1 MVVGGIP
8 VSALAGAL
16 LGAEELV
23 LAAIALSVLV
33 AFGLAQ
39 IAVRTTRGRG
49 DWRLSVQ
56 LPAGD
61 AEAGGTLALLV
72 AVTAPD
78 RTGSAPVWLEE
89 PRRCW
94 RRVARASGSGDGT
107 RSRRQ
112 ALASPATVVR
122 VPAMG
127 SGGTASFSF
136 PAPTLS
142 RGVFALLPLRLWCP
156 DSLGLVTRLLGTG
169 PSTTISVHPG
179 PVSIELSDD
188 LLYGEPADSASL
200 AAVAAPKRDSFG
212 DFSGLRPYV
221 PGDRLRL
228 LYWPALA
235 RDGELVVRDFDDDGS
250 HRVRVVADTRP
261 LIGGP
266 GCESVLATAA
276 SVGLQALAR
285 GSLVE
290 LSTTGGALIAIGPG
304 PDGPRGLLRAVA
316 HLEVG
321 GEPATASWR
330 SWRRRRRRGRQAG
343 TRAPTQNLPPTAG
356 RHLIV
361 TTADGARTLPSTLGL
376 ADLVIAP

>member
-8 VSALAGAL
+8 VSAVAGAL

-23 LAAIALSVLV
+23 LAAIALSVLLV
-33 AFGLAQ
+33 FGLAQ
-39 IAVRTTRGRG
+39 ITARTMRGRG
-49 DWRLSVQ
+49 DWRLGVQ
-56 LPAGD
+56 LPASD
-61 AEAGGTLALLV
+61 AEAGGALVLLV

-78 RTGSAPVWLEE
+78 RAGGAPVWLEE
-89 PRRCW
+89 PRLCW
-94 RRVARASGSGDGT
+94 RRLAGAPDRGD
-107 RSRRQ
+107 RMPSRRQ

-136 PAPTLS
+136 PAPTVS
-142 RGVFALLPLRLWCP
+142 RGVFALRPLRLWCP

-179 PVSIELSDD
+179 PVSVELSDD
-188 LLYGEPADSASL
+188 LLYGEPAESASL
-200 AAVAAPKRDSFG
+200 AAVATPKRDSFG

-235 RDGELVVRDFDDDGS
+235 RDGELVVRDFEDDGS

-290 LSTTGGALIAIGPG
+290 LSTTGGELIAIGPG
-304 PDGPRGLLRAVA
+304 PEGPLGLLRAVA

-321 GEPATASWR
+321 GEPASSPW
-330 SWRRRRRRGRQAG
+330 RRRGRRAG
-343 TRAPTQNLPPTAG
+343 AVAPTQNLPPTAG